1 MKNEKQ
7 GLRKQMISIIVP
19 VYKVESYLRQ
29 CIDSIINQTY
39 HNIEILLIDDGSP
52 DRCGEICEE
61 YARTD
66 SRIRFFHTENKGLSA
81 ARNLG
86 LQKAKGEY
94 VGFVDS
100 DDWIEPDMYEIL
112 LRRLEESGT
121 NISACAIWCEY
132 QETHYTY
139 SVSNAVYIGKDA
151 IQALVC
157 DLSNVVWNKL
167 YKKDYWAN
175 IRFPEK
181 SHI

>member
-94 VGFVDS
+94 VGKCS
-100 DDWIEPDMYEIL
+100 
-112 LRRLEESGT
+112 T
-121 NISACAIWCEY
+121 
-132 QETHYTY
+132 
-139 SVSNAVYIGKDA
+139 K
-151 IQALVC
+151 
-157 DLSNVVWNKL
+157 
-167 YKKDYWAN
+167 
-175 IRFPEK
+175 
-181 SHI
+181 